1 MVFTFTKL
9 CFLWRMPYYGRI
21 LKYTYSN
28 ILLTSLTRERKKFK
42 KRTFHIEHSRYRT
55 FQIFTE
61 NSTQMYNFHTNIHYK
76 IQYNY
81 YRNNLHKLNL
91 LCTIYCVKFAYISLD
106 ICHFVY
112 FKTKNDCNCLK
123 YTFLKP

>member
-1 MVFTFTKL
+1 MKNAL
-9 CFLWRMPYYGRI
+9 LW
-21 LKYTYSN
+21 TYFKIYIFKHIAHFSHK
-28 ILLTSLTRERKKFK
+28 REKKNQKFK

-61 NSTQMYNFHTNIHYK
+61 NSTEMYNFHTNIHYN

-81 YRNNLHKLNL
+81 YRNNLHKINL
-91 LCTIYCVKFAYISLD
+91 LCTIYCVKFAYISQD

-112 FKTKNDCNCLK
+112 FKPMKN
-123 YTFLKP
+123 